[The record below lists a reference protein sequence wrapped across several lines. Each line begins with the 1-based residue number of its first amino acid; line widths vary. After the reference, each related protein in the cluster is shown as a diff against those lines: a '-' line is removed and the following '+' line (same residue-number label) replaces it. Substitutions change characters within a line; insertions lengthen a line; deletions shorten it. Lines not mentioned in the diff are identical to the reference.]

1 MDETK
6 QKSKMILDVNEKPGI
21 FQWIILAFQHV
32 FAMFGA
38 TILVPILVNQAA
50 GAEVLS
56 IPVALVAAGIGTLIY
71 IICTG
76 AKSPVFLGSS
86 FAFIAPIALG
96 YTKGGIA
103 GAMTG
108 VMLVGIIYIV
118 VSFIIRLIGK
128 NWLDKVLPKVVIGP
142 MIMIIGLGLASSAVG
157 QIGIVTDT
165 PAEPTVAEIVKDET
179 QEKDSE
185 ENSNEEMTEITE
197 EEKEGIYTGT
207 VINENGET
215 KEVNVDYTK
224 VNAEAKA
231 DTSIKWKGL
240 VVALVTFLVTAL
252 VMVKA
257 KGFLRIIPF
266 LVGIIVGYLTAV
278 CLGLV
283 DFSAVSEAAWFSL
296 PNFKLPFRDYNP
308 DWLVALTIAPV
319 ALVTMAEHIGD
330 HTALSAIIGKDLLKN
345 PGLENTLLGDGL
357 ATFVAGLLGGPAN
370 TTYGENTSVVGMT
383 KIASVW
389 VIGLAA
395 IFAIILGFLGK
406 FTALVGTIPQ
416 PVLGGVSLLLYG
428 FIAVNGLKVLI
439 ENQIDFGKNKNIIIA
454 SSMLVLGLGGAA
466 LTLGTQDVSLTFSGM
481 SLAAIVGILLNLL
494 LPNEEETITKD
505 EPQENNEKNIEEKTE
520 NKSITKEETKTS
532 NETIKKENKKTK
544 KLSNV
549 IELNHPLI
557 EHKLGILRSKTTGTK
572 EFREIAE
579 EIGTFLCYKAMEDA
593 KLEEVEIET
602 PICKMKTR
610 KLNEDNYAFV
620 PILRAGMGLLDGV
633 LNVIPNAKIGH
644 IGMYR
649 DEENDHK
656 PVNYFF
662 KVPNKIEEKEVILL
676 DPMLATGGSA
686 VDAIELLKEKGV
698 KKIKFICIIAAPEGL
713 EKVYA
718 KHPDVKIYC
727 GKIDDHL
734 NEDAYIV
741 PGLGDAGDR
750 IYGTK

>member
-1 MDETK
+1 MEETK
-6 QKSKMILDVNEKPGI
+6 QKSKMILDVDEKPGI
-21 FQWIILAFQHV
+21 IQWIILAFQHV

-50 GAEVLS
+50 GADVLS
-56 IPVALVAAGIGTLIY
+56 IPVALVTAGIGTLLY
-71 IICTG
+71 ILCTK

-96 YTKGGIA
+96 YIKGGIA

-108 VMLVGIIYIV
+108 VMIVGLIYIV

-157 QIGIVTDT
+157 QIGIVTQDSAT
-165 PAEPTVAEIVKDET
+165 PTVAEIEAVKTEEVQET
-179 QEKDSE
+179 AEAE
-185 ENSNEEMTEITE
+185 VVELTE
-197 EEKEGIYTGT
+197 EEKQGIYTGT
-207 VINENGET
+207 VTNENGET
-215 KEVNVDYTK
+215 KEVNVDYTE
-224 VNAEAKA
+224 VNAEANA

-240 VVALVTFLVTAL
+240 VVALITFLVTAI
-252 VMVKA
+252 VMVRG
-257 KGFLRIIPF
+257 KGFIRIIPF
-266 LVGIIVGYLTAV
+266 LVGIIAGYIAAV
-278 CLGLV
+278 CFGLV
-283 DFSAVSEAAWFSL
+283 DFTSVQEAAWFSL
-296 PNFKLPFRDYNP
+296 PNFKLPFKDYTP
-308 DWLVALTIAPV
+308 DLLVALTIAPV

-330 HTALSAIIGKDLLKN
+330 HTALSAIIGRDLLKK

-357 ATFVAGLLGGPAN
+357 ATLVAGALGGPAN

-383 KIASVW
+383 KVASVW

-466 LTLGTQDVSLTFSGM
+466 LTLGTKDVSLTFSGM

-494 LPNEEETITKD
+494 LPAEKEEPTDDTKNEE
-505 EPQENNEKNIEEKTE
+505 
-520 NKSITKEETKTS
+520 KEETKEPEKEEAPVA
-532 NETIKKENKKTK
+532 NETVKKNNKKTQ

-593 KLEEVEIET
+593 KLEDIEIET
-602 PICKMKTR
+602 PLCKMKTK

-620 PILRAGMGLLDGV
+620 PILRAGMGLLD
-633 LNVIPNAKIGH
+633 
-644 IGMYR
+644 R
-649 DEENDHK
+649 
-656 PVNYFF
+656 
-662 KVPNKIEEKEVILL
+662 
-676 DPMLATGGSA
+676 S
-686 VDAIELLKEKGV
+686 
-698 KKIKFICIIAAPEGL
+698 IKC
-713 EKVYA
+713 Y
-718 KHPDVKIYC
+718 
-727 GKIDDHL
+727 
-734 NEDAYIV
+734 
-741 PGLGDAGDR
+741 
-750 IYGTK
+750 TKC